1 MTTTPPAPESWDELL
16 AGYVLGDLSPT
27 ENAQVQTILA
37 QHPERQRDLQ
47 VLQEVLALLPY
58 ALPETD
64 TPPADLRDRL
74 LAAASASTS
83 APEQA
88 SPQTVSQPSPPM
100 VPGMAP
106 EMAPETRPIA
116 ATPQQ
121 RHLWRRWSI
130 PAIAGILIALL
141 GWDSVQLRTRL
152 AQAEQELA
160 AERSLVAMLRQADN
174 RLMTL
179 RGMDKA
185 PAASGS
191 LVVNAGDRAA
201 VLALQNLQDLSGD
214 RVYRLWAIADGQKI
228 GCADFRPD
236 AEGNV
241 FVKLNDDILMQAD
254 AVAITIEPTRNSGQ
268 PTGDPV
274 IMGGASL

>member
-1 MTTTPPAPESWDELL
+1 MTSTPPAPESWDELL
-16 AGYVLGDLSPT
+16 AGYVLGDLSPA
-27 ENAQVQTILA
+27 ENAQVQALLE

-64 TPPADLRDRL
+64 TPPTDLRDRL
-74 LAAASASTS
+74 LAAAEVAPPAPPTPTSPLTS
-83 APEQA
+83 APKR
-88 SPQTVSQPSPPM
+88 QPP
-100 VPGMAP
+100 
-106 EMAPETRPIA
+106 
-116 ATPQQ
+116 
-121 RHLWRRWSI
+121 WRRWTI
-130 PAIAGILIALL
+130 PAIAGIAIALL

-152 AQAEQELA
+152 AQTEQELA
-160 AERSLVAMLRQADN
+160 AQRSLVALLRQSDN
-174 RLMTL
+174 RLMAL
-179 RGMDKA
+179 RGMEKA
-185 PAASGS
+185 PTASGS

-201 VLALQNLQDLSGD
+201 VLALQNLQNLPGD

-241 FVKLNDDILMQAD
+241 FIKLDDDILMQAD

-268 PTGDPV
+268 PTSDPV
-274 IMGGASL
+274 IMGGTSL